1 MLKLYQNIK
10 ENRLALG
17 MSQEELAHKTGYTS
31 RSSIAKIEKGEV
43 DLPQTKILLFAKAL
57 ETTPAALMGWET
69 DSSIL
74 QCDNS
79 TPLPSNNTPS
89 PIQQIFDSLNEEG
102 QDKLIEYGN
111 DLAALPK
118 YKKCYMAAQQ
128 DIG

>member
-1 MLKLYQNIK
+1 MLKLYKNIR

-57 ETTPAALMGWET
+57 GTTPAVLMGWSDDEHY
-69 DSSIL
+69 SIEE
-74 QCDNS
+74 
-79 TPLPSNNTPS
+79 PAKEEPANTPS
-89 PIQQIFDSLNEEG
+89 PIQQIFDSLNEDG

-118 YKKCYMAAQQ
+118 YKKCDMAAQEE
-128 DIG
+128 IG